1 MSKASRDKLKAA
13 LNQTLVDL
21 LNEVANA
28 KASIAQVETACP
40 PAFGNLEKEFDPA
53 AFKHFIEDE
62 NAATSIQGLNQGLL
76 FEDAAAVP

>member
-1 MSKASRDKLKAA
+1 MPSGL
-13 LNQTLVDL
+13 
-21 LNEVANA
+21 
-28 KASIAQVETACP
+28 
-40 PAFGNLEKEFDPA
+40 GNLEKEFDPA